1 MAAFFTEVQAKLSV
15 EAIARGK
22 IDEGK
27 PAHMHYVLKLKEGHK
42 MEDTLADLDGYTK
55 YAKAVP
61 GKIVS
66 HHTILDDEMHFF
78 EVMAGYFRDA
88 YCFLL

>member
-1 MAAFFTEVQAKLSV
+1 MAAFYIEAQAKLSV

-42 MEDTLADLDGYTK
+42 MEDVMADLDSYTK
-55 YAKAVP
+55 YAKVVP
-61 GKIVS
+61 GKIAS
-66 HHTILDDEMHFF
+66 HHTILGDEMHFF
-78 EVMAGYFRDA
+78 EVTAGYFRDA
-88 YCFLL
+88 YYFLL